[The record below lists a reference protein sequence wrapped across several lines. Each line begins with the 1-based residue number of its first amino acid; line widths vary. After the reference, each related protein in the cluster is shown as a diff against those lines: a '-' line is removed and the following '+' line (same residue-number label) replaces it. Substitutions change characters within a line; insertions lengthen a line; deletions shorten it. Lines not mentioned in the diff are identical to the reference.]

1 MPDIN
6 LDKAANEVLGI
17 LVSLG
22 APEKYTY
29 SDNYIFQSA
38 GLSNEDVVKV
48 YDYLSAKQTRF
59 VDSSHEDFVSNA
71 DHAHKASAKIKP
83 ELFDILKDFLAH
95 GGYEVFEDYRYFRE
109 FKKAKKITKGKEP
122 EQKTQQQVHKEDDS
136 ERDRQKARNR
146 KVAVRA
152 LVLTVILAGAGW
164 WLNSPKTAEGSEQIT
179 TTDTAISNMDTVHAK
194 EATHSTHHKKHKK
207 TGHK

>member
-1 MPDIN
+1 MPEIK
-6 LDKAANEVLGI
+6 LDKAANDVLAI

-59 VDSSHEDFVSNA
+59 LDSSHEDFVSNA

-83 ELFDILKDFLAH
+83 ELFDLLKDFLAH

-109 FKKAKKITKGKEP
+109 FKKAKKITKGKEVP
-122 EQKTQQQVHKEDDS
+122 QKTPQQVQEEDDT
-136 ERDRQKARNR
+136 EHRRLRARNK

-152 LVLTVILAGAGW
+152 LVLIVILAGAGW
-164 WLNSPKTAEGSEQIT
+164 WLNNPTPAEGSETVIT
-179 TTDTAISNMDTVHAK
+179 DTATTDTMQVQKAPPHHTN
-194 EATHSTHHKKHKK
+194 HSKHKK
-207 TGHK
+207 ASHK

>member
-1 MPDIN
+1 MPEIK
-6 LDKAANEVLGI
+6 LDKAANDVLAI

-59 VDSSHEDFVSNA
+59 LDSSHEDFVSNA
-71 DHAHKASAKIKP
+71 DHADKASAKIKP
-83 ELFDILKDFLAH
+83 ELFDLLKDFLAH

-109 FKKAKKITKGKEP
+109 FKKAKKITKGKEVQ
-122 EQKTQQQVHKEDDS
+122 EKTPQQVLAEDNT
-136 ERDRQKARNR
+136 ERDRQRARNR
-146 KVAVRA
+146 KVAVRV
-152 LVLTVILAGAGW
+152 VLLIAIVAGAGW
-164 WLNSPKTAEGSEQIT
+164 WLSNPNPAERNEQV
-179 TTDTAISNMDTVHAK
+179 TTDTTINNIDTVQAK
-194 EATHSTHHKKHKK
+194 KAIHSTHYNKHKK
-207 TGHK
+207 ASHK